1 MSMKN
6 RSLNFDGWLVDW
18 LVGRLVGS
26 SGGRSVDRSIVSNLK
41 FSTDNNNMRTDRQAN
56 IHDRTLC
63 AEIQTMEIQTTHTLT
78 QSRVESESN
87 RAEERAIDGMD
98 RVESNE
104 RMNE

>member
-18 LVGRLVGS
+18 LVGRLV
-26 SGGRSVDRSIVSNLK
+26 DK
-41 FSTDNNNMRTDRQAN
+41 PTYMTE
-56 IHDRTLC
+56 HC
-63 AEIQTMEIQTTHTLT
+63 AQKYKQWCTHTLT
-78 QSRVESESN
+78 QSKVESESN